1 MSRRARTVSRGNPP
15 GPKTPMQTEHFTAS
29 RLTAGNRLFPTHILV
44 GPDSVMRKKRS
55 WFTLQEESI
64 HIRNVGNVNITTG
77 LLWSTV
83 RIESSGGSDPIES
96 RGHWKGQARR
106 IKQAIEERQ
115 RAAGDFAR
123 GTAGDP
129 AELVRC
135 PHCAEKIQ
143 REAKVCRYC
152 GRDVR

>member
-1 MSRRARTVSRGNPP
+1 ME
-15 GPKTPMQTEHFTAS
+15 TETFTAS
-29 RLTAGNRLFPTHILV
+29 RLTAGNRLFPTRILV
-44 GPDSVMRKKRS
+44 GPESVMRKKRS

-77 LLWSTV
+77 VLWSTI

-96 RGHWKGQARR
+96 RGHWKGQARE
-106 IKQAIEERQ
+106 IKQRIEERQ
-115 RAAGDFAR
+115 RAY
-123 GTAGDP
+123 GDP
-129 AELVRC
+129 RAAPRSDPGELVRC

-152 GRDVR
+152 GRNVR